1 MKLKTRK
8 DPNTIAA
15 VEKAIAEKYGK
26 DTVQDFRN
34 EWEEGK
40 EKDYLNQLREMRIKS
55 DQLSKE
61 QDEITVGDIKIT
73 KRRARQKQ
81 DRTCPVCKTYS
92 FSRKDDL
99 YMNRFKCCYDC
110 YIDFIEYREEAW
122 KNGERPT
129 DEHIEYA
136 LRRRK

>member
-1 MKLKTRK
+1 MNTKK
-8 DPNTIAA
+8 DLNYLAS

-34 EWEEGK
+34 EWESEK
-40 EKDYLNQLREMRIKS
+40 EKKYLSQLKELKTKL
-55 DQLSKE
+55 DKLSATKQE
-61 QDEITVGDIKIT
+61 LVIGEVKIS
-73 KRRARQKQ
+73 KGHSQRKD

-110 YIDFIEYREEAW
+110 YVDFIEYREEAW

>member
-1 MKLKTRK
+1 MKTRK

-15 VEKAIAEKYGK
+15 IEKAIAEKYGK

-34 EWEEGK
+34 EWEEDK
-40 EKDYLNQLREMRIKS
+40 EKEYLNQLKEMRVKRDKFS
-55 DQLSKE
+55 TSKE
-61 QDEITVGDIKIT
+61 EITVGDVKIK
-73 KRRARQKQ
+73 KRRDRQKE

-92 FSRKDDL
+92 FSRRDDL

-110 YIDFIEYREEAW
+110 YVDFVEYREEAW

-129 DEHIEYA
+129 DEHIQNA

>member
-1 MKLKTRK
+1 MKTKK
-8 DPNTIAA
+8 DPNYLAA
-15 VEKAIAEKYGK
+15 VEKAITEKYGK

-34 EWEEGK
+34 QWQEDK
-40 EKDYLNQLREMRIKS
+40 EKDYLKQLKRLTKKN
-55 DQLSKE
+55 DNLSSTKE
-61 QDEITVGDIKIT
+61 EFVVGDVKIT
-73 KRRARQKQ
+73 KRRSKQKQ

-92 FSRKDDL
+92 FSRRDDL
-99 YMNRFKCCYDC
+99 YMNRFKCCHDC
-110 YIDFIEYREEAW
+110 YLDFVIGREEAW

>member
-1 MKLKTRK
+1 MKTRK

-15 VEKAIAEKYGK
+15 IEKAIAEKYGK
-26 DTVQDFRN
+26 NTVQDFRN
-34 EWEEGK
+34 EWKEDK
-40 EKDYLNQLREMRIKS
+40 EKDYLNQLKETRIKRDKFS
-55 DQLSKE
+55 ISKE
-61 QDEITVGDIKIT
+61 EIIVGDVKIK
-73 KRRARQKQ
+73 KRRDHKKC

-99 YMNRFKCCYDC
+99 YMNRFKSCYDC
-110 YIDFIEYREEAW
+110 YIDFIMGREEEW
-122 KNGERPT
+122 HNGKRPT